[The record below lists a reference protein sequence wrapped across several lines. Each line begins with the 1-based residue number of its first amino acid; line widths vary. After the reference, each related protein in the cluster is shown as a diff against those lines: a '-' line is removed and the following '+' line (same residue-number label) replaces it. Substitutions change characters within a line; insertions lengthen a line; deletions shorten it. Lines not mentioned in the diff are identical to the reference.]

1 MFVSRVI
8 LKNWKNFLSV
18 DIAMGQRV
26 FIVGPNASG
35 KSNFLDVFRFLRDI
49 TKDNGSLQSAIND
62 RGGLGKIR
70 CLAAR
75 QSPDV
80 EIEVHLSDSVEQ
92 PVVWKYSI
100 GIKTET
106 GGARKPIIS
115 FEKVW
120 RQDTLLLDRPN
131 NHPPDKE
138 DRELLRY
145 THLEQVTANKDFR
158 DIASFF
164 NTVTYLH
171 LVPQL
176 VRHAGAYTGPGV
188 EGDPFGRSFLERISR
203 TNEKTRGARL
213 KRIEELLTIAVPQL
227 EHLRLKKDEDGHPH
241 LEATYKHWRSQG
253 ALQRE
258 DQFSDGTLRL
268 IGLLWSL
275 QEGDSLLLLEEPE
288 LSLHNALVAH
298 VPAIIYKIHKLL
310 KKKQRQIIIST
321 HSYELLSDRSIGG
334 NETLLIAPSQEGSEI
349 KTASSIHEVALLL
362 RSGMSVADAA
372 LPQTAPENLQQLS
385 LFD

>member
-1 MFVSRVI
+1 MLVSRVI
-8 LKNWKNFLSV
+8 LKNWKNFLNADV
-18 DIAMGQRV
+18 EMGQRV
-26 FIVGPNASG
+26 FVVGPNASG

-62 RGGLGKIR
+62 RGGLSKIR

-75 QSPDV
+75 HSPDI
-80 EIEVHLSDSVEQ
+80 EIEVHLSESLDD
-92 PVVWKYSI
+92 PCIWKYAI

-106 GGARKPIIS
+106 GGTRKPIIS

-120 RQDTLLLDRPN
+120 HNDKLILDRPN
-131 NHPPDKE
+131 RPDKE
-138 DRELLRY
+138 DKELLRY

-158 DIASFF
+158 DVASFF
-164 NTVTYLH
+164 NNVTYLH

-176 VRHAGAYTGPGV
+176 VRHSGAYSGPGV
-188 EGDPFGRSFLERISR
+188 EGDPFGRNFLERISR
-203 TNEKTRGARL
+203 TNEKTRVARL
-213 KRIEELLTIAVPQL
+213 KKIEQLLTIAVPQL
-227 EHLRLKKDEDGHPH
+227 EQLRLEKDEAGHPH
-241 LEATYKHWRSQG
+241 LEAKYNHWRPQG

-275 QEGDSLLLLEEPE
+275 QDGDSLLLLEEPE
-288 LSLHNALVAH
+288 LSLHSALVAH
-298 VPAIIYKIHKLL
+298 IPSIIYKIHKML
-310 KKKQRQIIIST
+310 KKKQRQVIIST
-321 HSYELLSDRSIGG
+321 HSYELLNDRSIGG
-334 NETLLIAPSQEGSEI
+334 NEALLISPSREGSEM
-349 KTASSIHEVALLL
+349 KTASSNHEIDILL

-372 LPQTAPENLQQLS
+372 LPRTAPKNIQQLS